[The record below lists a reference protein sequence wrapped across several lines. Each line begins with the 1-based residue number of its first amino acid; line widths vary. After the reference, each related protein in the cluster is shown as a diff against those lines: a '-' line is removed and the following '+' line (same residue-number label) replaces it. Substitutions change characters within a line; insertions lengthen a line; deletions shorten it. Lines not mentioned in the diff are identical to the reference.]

1 MKITTN
7 FSLEEFESKDGTEM
21 PLEVLENITVL
32 CENLQVLRE
41 KIDRP
46 ITVTSGYR
54 SPSHNKKI
62 GGAKNSFH
70 VRGMAADIKAEGLTP
85 KELIKVIEELIEEG
99 LMVPG
104 GIGKYSSWVHYDTRG
119 YNAKW

>member
-7 FSLEEFESKDGTEM
+7 FSLEEFESKDGAEM

-85 KELIKVIEELIEEG
+85 KELIDVIEELIEEG

>member
-7 FSLEEFESKDGTEM
+7 FSLEEFESKDGAEM
-21 PLEVLENITVL
+21 SLEVLENITVL

-41 KIDRP
+41 KIDKP

-70 VRGMAADIKAEGLTP
+70 VRGMAADIKAEGFTP
-85 KELIKVIEELIEEG
+85 KELIDVIEELIEEG

-104 GIGKYSSWVHYDTRG
+104 GIGEYSSWVHYDIRG